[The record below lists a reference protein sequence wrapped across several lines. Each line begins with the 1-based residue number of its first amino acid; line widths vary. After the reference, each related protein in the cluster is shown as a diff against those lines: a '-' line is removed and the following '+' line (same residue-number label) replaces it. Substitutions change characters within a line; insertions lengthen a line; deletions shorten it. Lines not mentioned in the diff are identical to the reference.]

1 MLLAGEL
8 LRIQPQDAHGVHRRV
23 RKGPVPA
30 AGSLAHDS
38 RQTPPLLF
46 RRLHH
51 ADGALADDA
60 LKRGRLRPLKPV
72 AGVQLEPG
80 PAVSAD
86 QVHLPPLRGAV
97 EVKDMAAALHRV
109 AEVHRHHVDASA
121 VLKAQAADFTCV
133 DNRPDLLRRRDGPVL

>member
-38 RQTPPLLF
+38 RQTPPPLF
-46 RRLHH
+46 RRLYHT
-51 ADGALADDA
+51 DGALADDA
-60 LKRGRLRPLKPV
+60 LKRGGVAAGRLRPLKPV

-80 PAVSAD
+80 PAELIFRVVEEMREVLPLICISVSR
-86 QVHLPPLRGAV
+86 Q
-97 EVKDMAAALHRV
+97 
-109 AEVHRHHVDASA
+109 
-121 VLKAQAADFTCV
+121 
-133 DNRPDLLRRRDGPVL
+133 